1 MKRKTKMN
9 ILQTITSNA
18 LLKWLISSALI
29 FITLAIGKYVWATDI
44 KIVPLELASTP
55 AKANEVMKTF
65 NKDDAIES
73 IRRDWYFIIAY
84 VVTFVFCVFLAR
96 DVFAENTTSAP
107 YLFGTM
113 LIIASIF
120 AGAFDAVE
128 NFAML
133 KMWFFRIS
141 R

>member
-1 MKRKTKMN
+1 MN

-44 KIVPLELASTP
+44 KIVPRELASTP

>member
-1 MKRKTKMN
+1 MN